1 MGKTLDATAHIFL
14 NIQLLRLARIRED
27 EMALL
32 EHRALKNAPCAL
44 ARIVYVL
51 PPAASVGGNNANPQ
65 VAGKA
70 KQEQETLSLLL
81 CQVEG
86 TWTVNMNDTCT
97 LSVVRAML
105 PEPCQRNIV
114 FA

>member
-1 MGKTLDATAHIFL
+1 MLLCLLARQGGWIIAAKPRMRKTLYATAHIFL
-14 NIQLLRLARIRED
+14 DIQLLRLARIRED

-70 KQEQETLSLLL
+70 KQ
-81 CQVEG
+81 
-86 TWTVNMNDTCT
+86 
-97 LSVVRAML
+97 
-105 PEPCQRNIV
+105 
-114 FA
+114 